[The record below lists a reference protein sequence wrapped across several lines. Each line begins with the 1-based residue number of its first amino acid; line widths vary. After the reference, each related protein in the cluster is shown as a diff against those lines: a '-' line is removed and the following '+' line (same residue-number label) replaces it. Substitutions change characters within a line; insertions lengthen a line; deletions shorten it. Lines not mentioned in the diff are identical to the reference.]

1 MDIVFE
7 KLPVNLEEMKN
18 CEYATLEK
26 PEYAAALFIVAM
38 KVYPANKDEALSMVQ
53 FLMGPQEL
61 KAYDKQA
68 LRDRMARKADYI
80 ANSFFN
86 GATPEND
93 YTPSEPYTIAVNE
106 NPYSYVNEGYAK
118 LFIKSGGAD
127 RPSPIIMRHKPS
139 TNQWFLSEQLLL
151 SNIRQPKSADPWA

>member
-1 MDIVFE
+1 MDIIFE
-7 KLPVNLEEMKN
+7 KLPVSLEEMKS
-18 CEYATLEK
+18 CKYASLDK
-26 PEYAAALFIVAM
+26 PEYAAALFLVAM
-38 KVYPANKDEALSMVQ
+38 KVYPVNKDEALSMVQ
-53 FLMGPQEL
+53 FLMGPKEMTP
-61 KAYDKQA
+61 YDKQF
-68 LRDRMARKADYI
+68 LRDRMIDKADYI
-80 ANSFFN
+80 ANSFFK

-127 RPSPIIMRHKPS
+127 SERPIIMRLKAS

-151 SNIRQPKSADPWA
+151 SGIRQPKYADPWA